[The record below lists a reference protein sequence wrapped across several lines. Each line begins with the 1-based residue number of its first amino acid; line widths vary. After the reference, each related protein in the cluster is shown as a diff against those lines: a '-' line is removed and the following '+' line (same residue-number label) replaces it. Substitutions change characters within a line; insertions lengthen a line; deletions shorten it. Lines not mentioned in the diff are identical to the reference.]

1 MTHAVTNIKT
11 MTDNQT
17 RTKGYK
23 AVAKNESVGSKRFR
37 CSLMVDDVNI
47 IPLDCGG
54 GLKQCDC
61 VLPAFSCC

>member
-17 RTKGYK
+17 RTEGYK
-23 AVAKNESVGSKRFR
+23 AFAKNESVGSKRFR

-54 GLKQCDC
+54 GLK
-61 VLPAFSCC
+61 